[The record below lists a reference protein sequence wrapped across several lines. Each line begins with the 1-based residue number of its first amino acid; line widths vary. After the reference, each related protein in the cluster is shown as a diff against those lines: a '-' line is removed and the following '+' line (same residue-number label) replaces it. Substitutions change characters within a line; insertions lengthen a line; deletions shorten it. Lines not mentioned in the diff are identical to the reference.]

1 MPVLPLRNHT
11 TTRRD
16 LVRNPW
22 PMIASVSRKM
32 WSWSGGRLSIFA
44 AVQFGLAA
52 ALSAQEQ
59 PVGDE
64 TPEREELG
72 VNAYTAPLISRIFQQ
87 LDKLRPLSFEQ
98 LRRPLPESLGRSRE
112 EKALIFGELIA
123 DGFLVV
129 EAERK
134 NIVDDFGRV
143 LLREARAL
151 GVAERVTRH
160 SASLTERGRGGDW
173 AGVRQELIAT
183 QQDVEQ
189 ALIELR
195 DQNIAHLISLG
206 GWLRGLEICAGAV
219 AANFSLERAK
229 VLAEP
234 ELVDYFGAELRT
246 LPPSLAHEPLFE
258 KIRGGVHAIQA
269 KLNQSSGGLTLADVR
284 AIHSQ
289 AADLNTT
296 IREPGAGS

>member
-1 MPVLPLRNHT
+1 APS
-11 TTRRD
+11 
-16 LVRNPW
+16 
-22 PMIASVSRKM
+22 IA
-32 WSWSGGRLSIFA
+32 
-44 AVQFGLAA
+44 
-52 ALSAQEQ
+52 
-59 PVGDE
+59 
-64 TPEREELG
+64 
-72 VNAYTAPLISRIFQQ
+72 RIFEQ
-87 LDKLRPLSFEQ
+87 LDKLRPLSFEL

-173 AGVRQELIAT
+173 TGVRHELIAT

-219 AANFSLERAK
+219 AANFSPARAK

-234 ELVDYFGAELRT
+234 ELVDYFGAELKT
-246 LPPSLAHEPLFE
+246 LPPTVAHEPLFE

-269 KLNQSSGGLTLADVR
+269 KLNGSSGELTLADVR
-284 AIHSQ
+284 TIHSQ

-296 IREPGAGS
+296 IREVGGGS

>member
-1 MPVLPLRNHT
+1 
-11 TTRRD
+11 
-16 LVRNPW
+16 
-22 PMIASVSRKM
+22 MIASVSRKVS
-32 WSWSGGRLSIFA
+32 SWIGGRLSIFA
-44 AVQFGLAA
+44 AAQFALAA
-52 ALSAQEQ
+52 AVSAQEE
-59 PVGDE
+59 PVGGE
-64 TPEREELG
+64 IHEREELG
-72 VNAYTAPLISRIFQQ
+72 VNAYTAPSIARIFQQ
-87 LDKLRPLSFEQ
+87 LDKLSPLSFEQ

-129 EAERK
+129 EAQRK
-134 NIVDDFGRV
+134 NVVDDFGRV
-143 LLREARAL
+143 LLREARAF

-160 SASLTERGRGGDW
+160 SASLTESGRGGDW

-206 GWLRGLEICAGAV
+206 GWLRGLELSSGAV
-219 AANFSLERAK
+219 AANFSPSRAK

-234 ELVDYFGAELRT
+234 ELVDYFGAELKT

-258 KIRGGVHAIQA
+258 KIRGGVGAIQA
-269 KLNQSSGGLTLADVR
+269 KLNQSSGELTLADVQ

-289 AADLNTT
+289 AADLNTA
-296 IREPGAGS
+296 IREPGGGS

>member
-1 MPVLPLRNHT
+1 MPVLPLRNDT
-11 TTRRD
+11 TRRRD
-16 LVRNPW
+16 LVRNLS
-22 PMIASVSRKM
+22 PMLASVSRRM
-32 WSWSGGRLSIFA
+32 CRSIGARLSIFA
-44 AVQFGLAA
+44 LVQFALATA
-52 ALSAQEQ
+52 APAQEK
-59 PVGDE
+59 PIGDE
-64 TPEREELG
+64 IHEREELG
-72 VNAYTAPLISRIFQQ
+72 VNAYTAPSIARIFQQ

-123 DGFLVV
+123 DGFLLV

-160 SASLTERGRGGDW
+160 SASLTERGHGGDW
-173 AGVRQELIAT
+173 AGARQELIAT

-219 AANFSLERAK
+219 AANFSPARAS

-234 ELVDYFGAELRT
+234 ELVDYFGAELKT
-246 LPPSLAHEPLFE
+246 LPPTVAHEPLFE
-258 KIRGGVHAIQA
+258 KIRGGVHAIQT
-269 KLNQSSGGLTLADVR
+269 KLNQSSGELTLADVR

-296 IREPGAGS
+296 IREAGRGS

>member
-1 MPVLPLRNHT
+1 MS
-11 TTRRD
+11 
-16 LVRNPW
+16 
-22 PMIASVSRKM
+22 ASVSRKM
-32 WSWSGGRLSIFA
+32 WRRIGGRLSIFA
-44 AVQFGLAA
+44 AIQFALAA
-52 ALSAQEQ
+52 TMCAQEE

-64 TPEREELG
+64 IHEREELG
-72 VNAYTAPLISRIFQQ
+72 VNAYTAPSIARIFQQ

-98 LRRPLPESLGRSRE
+98 LRRALPESLGRSRE

-134 NIVDDFGRV
+134 SIVDDFGRV

-195 DQNIAHLISLG
+195 DQNIARLISLG
-206 GWLRGLEICAGAV
+206 GWLRGLEVCAGAV
-219 AANFSLERAK
+219 AANFSPARAK

-234 ELVDYFGAELRT
+234 ELVDYFGGELKT
-246 LPPSLAHEPLFE
+246 LPPNLAHAPLFE

-269 KLNQSSGGLTLADVR
+269 KLNQSPGELTLADVQ

-296 IREPGAGS
+296 IREHGGGS